1 MVLSAGSERPW
12 PVSGNSSCILCEQV
26 PSVTGP
32 SGPDTTEAKAVA
44 IGIADTGRT
53 DSDPTKLEVGGPDPA
68 LSDAGLEDTGSGD
81 AGSTCVEHADDG
93 STAVD
98 TDPAWIDIGPMD
110 PDPAL
115 AAGTGP
121 AYGPG
126 SN

>member
-1 MVLSAGSERPW
+1 MVLSAGPERPW
-12 PVSGNSSCILCEQV
+12 PVSGHSSCILCEPV

-32 SGPDTTEAKAVA
+32 SGPDPTEAKAVA

-68 LSDAGLEDTGSGD
+68 LSDAGLEDTDSGD
-81 AGSTCVEHADDG
+81 A
-93 STAVD
+93 
-98 TDPAWIDIGPMD
+98 GPMD